1 MPIREIDGS
10 VCGNLTVY
18 AASCV
23 IRKPHLCCLNVLACP
38 QLRGLEIEA
47 RAIVPLASL
56 TTIDHLVGLSRG
68 GILHAVFPRCSLLVN
83 GGNSKGLVAGRLLA
97 QCHLPFLNRHIV
109 GLHHVRQFSDGL
121 FLGLFPFHLF
131 IFVSEV
137 LNYLKLKKLKT
148 LANAQPF
155 FTLNS

>member
-1 MPIREIDGS
+1 MRDFLPISKEDMKRRGWDEADFICVTGDAYVDHPSFGMAIIS
-10 VCGNLTVY
+10 RVVEAMGFRVAVIAQPDVSSPRDLTRFGAPKY
-18 AASCV
+18 A
-23 IRKPHLCCLNVLACP
+23 
-38 QLRGLEIEA
+38 
-47 RAIVPLASL
+47 
-56 TTIDHLVGLSRG
+56 
-68 GILHAVFPRCSLLVN
+68 FLVN